1 MYYLCTN
8 TLPSD
13 ILLRCLQKKWLYLSL
28 KKKKKWST
36 NENKC
41 ISNFADLFREVLVK
55 MVNFHESRNPLKA
68 IKMNFITFGLGCSL
82 AACL

>member
-1 MYYLCTN
+1 MV
-8 TLPSD
+8 
-13 ILLRCLQKKWLYLSL
+13 IFKF